1 LSVIHYI
8 CVELC
13 ELVDWAALAQQ
24 WIQMKETLPAHQIP
38 PAPPPPPP
46 PPPAPDKVGCGE
58 KKRDL
63 GLEGG
68 EAPMDMDTK
77 DEAEN
82 SSSSNAPGRDMCCSS
97 I

>member
-1 LSVIHYI
+1 MDPDEGNTPCTSNSTSTTTT
-8 CVELC
+8 CSRQSRM
-13 ELVDWAALAQQ
+13 W
-24 WIQMKETLPAHQIP
+24 KE
-38 PAPPPPPP
+38 
-46 PPPAPDKVGCGE
+46 
-58 KKRDL
+58 KRDL

>member
-1 LSVIHYI
+1 
-8 CVELC
+8 
-13 ELVDWAALAQQ
+13 
-24 WIQMKETLPAHQIP
+24 MKETLPAHQIP

-46 PPPAPDKVGCGE
+46 PPPAPDKVECGE

-77 DEAEN
+77 DDAEN
-82 SSSSNAPGRDMCCSS
+82 SSSSNAPGGDVCVCVYVGFL
-97 I
+97 INVPLFLLFYP

>member
-1 LSVIHYI
+1 M
-8 CVELC
+8 
-13 ELVDWAALAQQ
+13 AQQ